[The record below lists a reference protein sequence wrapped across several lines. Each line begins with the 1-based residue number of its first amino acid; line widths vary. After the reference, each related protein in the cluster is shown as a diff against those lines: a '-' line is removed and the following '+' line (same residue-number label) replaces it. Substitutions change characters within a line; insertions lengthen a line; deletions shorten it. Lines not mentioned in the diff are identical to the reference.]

1 MKIKLSLLRKYKFED
16 KFKIFYRFRFDKD
29 YLKYNIDKRKFSR
42 KSSKI
47 WYKNNYKKKKLFG
60 IFYRTK
66 IIGLIIY
73 NIDNFFYS
81 ITLSKSFRSRGIGK
95 IALNKFIQFLV
106 KKRKKL
112 NTIINK
118 KNIHSIRLHE
128 KICKRKKNFNKNFY
142 YFKIL

>member
-1 MKIKLSLLRKYKFED
+1 MKIKLSLLRKYKFDD

-42 KSSKI
+42 DSSKI
-47 WYKNNYKKKKLFG
+47 WFKNNHHKKKIFG
-60 IFYRTK
+60 ILYEKK

-81 ITLSKSFRSRGIGK
+81 ITLLKSFRSRGIGM

-118 KNIHSIRLHE
+118 KNINSIHLHE